1 MKIFF
6 TLFIV
11 VGIMLAAYP
20 FFDASKKTE
29 TLRGLPWQIEVLQDG
44 STQVFG
50 LHVGVSRLSDAL
62 KILGDDMEVAIV
74 AATGAAT
81 DSAINSATIGEAGSL
96 EMYYGHYRAGLLSGK
111 LVLQTDISAQKI
123 QNWRTNAL
131 RFEYMETG
139 LAKKYILS
147 PDDLP
152 QVYDETIVGLTFI
165 PSVNLDEK
173 VILTRFGEPAQR
185 VSFAGVT
192 HYLYPAKGLDIALH
206 EDSKEVLQ
214 YVTPDAF
221 EQLVKPL
228 L

>member
-6 TLFIV
+6 TLFVV

-74 AATGAAT
+74 AATGATT
-81 DSAINSATIGEAGSL
+81 DAATIGEAGSL

-173 VILTRFGEPAQR
+173 VILARFGEPAQR

-192 HYLYPAKGLDIALH
+192 HYLYPSKGLDIAWH

-221 EQLVKPL
+221 EQLIKPL